1 MGEGGDGG
9 GGEGGDGGGLEGGG
23 GEGGGGE
30 GGGGEGAGHKSSMI
44 GVNPEKN
51 KLRPSVQQPHIAN
64 RTVKELT

>member
-9 GGEGGDGGGLEGGG
+9 GGEGGDGGGL
-23 GEGGGGE
+23 E